1 MRPRIL
7 ISLMGMTGPPSG
19 AWTRFDSLFPP
30 SAELLSD
37 VDFTVLSDSPAVL
50 SSCSDLPNV
59 SVTVKAF
66 RPGTRSLPQR
76 SMFLRSVAGTL
87 KPDVVHLE
95 AFAALPPGRFRSCVT
110 LHDLRDFTDQLS
122 WRQAVSGYAKRV
134 AKSRQLSNADRVITV
149 SEWTSSEAQR
159 LLGLAGEK
167 ITVVPNPI
175 PAAPAPGQIAAT
187 PLEALRHAERYAL
200 ALGHLEPRKNLEVL
214 IAAASTQPWPSNCPL
229 VIAGRDL
236 GDGAR
241 LQYLARDANATVIFL
256 DPVTEATKWALLA
269 NASCV
274 LIPSTLEGFGLLALE
289 APAVGTPVI
298 ASDSSALAEV
308 VGTPETRTD
317 PHSALRWAQLVA
329 KTVNDPSWVDHRL
342 KEQQEWS
349 RRFGSRDM
357 ARRLEQ
363 VYRLLL
369 GID

>member
-37 VDFTVLSDSPAVL
+37 VDFTVLSDSPAAL
-50 SSCSDLPNV
+50 SSCADLPNV
-59 SVTVKAF
+59 NVTVQAF

-87 KPDVVHLE
+87 KPDVLHLE
-95 AFAALPPGRFRSCVT
+95 TFAALPPRGFRSCVT

-122 WRQAVSGYAKRV
+122 WQQALSTYAKRL
-134 AKSRQLSNADRVITV
+134 AKSHQLKNAGRVIAI

-159 LLGLAGEK
+159 LIGLASEK
-167 ITVVPNPI
+167 IAVVPNPI
-175 PAAPAPGQIAAT
+175 PAAPDLRQIEAAPV
-187 PLEALRHAERYAL
+187 EALRHAERYAL

-214 IAAASTQPWPSNCPL
+214 ISAARTKSWPANCPL
-229 VIAGRDL
+229 VIAGRNL
-236 GDGAR
+236 GDGDR
-241 LQYLARDANATVIFL
+241 LHYLAQGAHATIIFL
-256 DPVTEATKWALLA
+256 DPVSEATKWALLA

-274 LIPSTLEGFGLLALE
+274 LLPSTLEGFGLLALE

-308 VGTPETRTD
+308 VGTAETRTD
-317 PHSALRWAQLVA
+317 PHSALRWALLVA
-329 KTVNDPSWVDHRL
+329 RTVDDPLWANQRL
-342 KEQQEWS
+342 KEQQVWN
-349 RRFGSRDM
+349 RRFGAREM

-369 GID
+369 GTG